1 MFHPSLIYSLHNSVY
16 NIENLKYCFIYKYK
30 FRRGTSAAKMF
41 EELMMCMAVVSQKK
55 TQYVLDSKVFVP
67 EISTC
72 QKKLSELLDFK
83 VDNEEFNSVMEADPS
98 QTMSELAAGCSLR
111 NKTNINH

>member
-16 NIENLKYCFIYKYK
+16 NKENLKYCFIYKYK

-67 EISTC
+67 E
-72 QKKLSELLDFK
+72 LSEFLDFK

-98 QTMSELAAGCSLR
+98 QTMSELATGCSLR